1 MPKGYI
7 RIAPEFMMTN
17 FLKLEGYKLTN
28 AALNRDYLLLE
39 VEHDSIPA
47 VDVGVR
53 LPRLKLT
60 YREACEVGHHY
71 ELESV
76 DMEANNV

>member
-1 MPKGYI
+1 MPKGII
-7 RIAPEFMMTN
+7 RIAPELLMST

-28 AALNRDYLLLE
+28 ALLERDYLLLE

-53 LPRLKLT
+53 LPFVTPR
-60 YREACEVGHHY
+60 YCQAVEVGDCY

-76 DMEANNV
+76 EMEA

>member
-7 RIAPEFMMTN
+7 RIAPEFMMTT

-28 AALNRDYLLLE
+28 ALLERNYLLLE

-47 VDVGVR
+47 VAEGVR
-53 LPRLKLT
+53 LPRVNPR
-60 YREACEVGHHY
+60 YCQAAEVGDCY

-76 DMEANNV
+76 EMEA